1 MCIKYVVHI
10 CMYLLFR
17 VVWHLRIWVVSFGLD
32 KNLNSVNGF
41 CSLSWSDHW
50 SGLVQW
56 RLIAVFLDTMALV
69 FLAEINFTAN
79 CQFLPNYVF
88 NSQGQKRGVTSFQ
101 EFAEF
106 SAKLVTLSSNYY
118 HTSQQQDYLKA
129 KHKVHTA
136 LIRGRIA
143 NDILLMRWGLE

>member
-1 MCIKYVVHI
+1 
-10 CMYLLFR
+10 
-17 VVWHLRIWVVSFGLD
+17 
-32 KNLNSVNGF
+32 
-41 CSLSWSDHW
+41 
-50 SGLVQW
+50 
-56 RLIAVFLDTMALV
+56 MALV

-106 SAKLVTLSSNYY
+106 SAKLVTLSSKYY

-136 LIRGRIA
+136 LIWGRIA
-143 NDILLMRWGLE
+143 IDILLMRWGLG

>member
-1 MCIKYVVHI
+1 MWYIYVCIFYSGLSDI
-10 CMYLLFR
+10 WESELFR
-17 VVWHLRIWVVSFGLD
+17 LGWTKTWILWMA
-32 KNLNSVNGF
+32 F